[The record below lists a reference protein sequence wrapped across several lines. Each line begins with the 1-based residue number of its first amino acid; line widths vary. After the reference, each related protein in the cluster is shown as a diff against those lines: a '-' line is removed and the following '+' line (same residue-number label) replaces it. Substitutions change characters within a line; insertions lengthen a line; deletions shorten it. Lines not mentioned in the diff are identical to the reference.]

1 MESLITFSS
10 VMLLVFL
17 FLKVPIFA
25 AVLGACSIYFVFS
38 NNVMPTLMIQ
48 RMMSSTQNL
57 ALLAIPFFVCAGIFM
72 NYTGV
77 TKRIMAFCEALIGN
91 VQGGIAHVTI
101 LVATLMGGLSGSGLA
116 DAAMEAKMLVPEMRK
131 RGFTNEFS
139 SVLVATA
146 AMITPLIPPGIAMI
160 IYGTVANVSIGKLF
174 VAGIGPG
181 LMLCIM
187 LMMLVAVI
195 SKKNKDTIVKSD
207 QVFTLHRLW
216 ETFKGAFLPL
226 CLPIV
231 IIGGIRIG
239 AFTPTEAGAVAIVYA
254 VILGIIYRELKISDL
269 ITGLKE
275 TVVTSGSI
283 MIIISAASAFAWILT
298 RERIPQ
304 VNCTPFVDFLV
315 QLLGCTSPRQP
326 PLTCLALS
334 AIMQIWRA
342 SRFSP
347 FTPFITLLFYTVLWT
362 LHII

>member
-1 MESLITFSS
+1 
-10 VMLLVFL
+10 
-17 FLKVPIFA
+17 
-25 AVLGACSIYFVFS
+25 
-38 NNVMPTLMIQ
+38 MIQ

-226 CLPIV
+226 WLPIV

-304 VNCTPFVDFLV
+304 EFT
-315 QLLGCTSPRQP
+315 
-326 PLTCLALS
+326 
-334 AIMQIWRA
+334 A
-342 SRFSP
+342 S
-347 FTPFITLLFYTVLWT
+347 FTQ
-362 LHII
+362 

>member
-195 SKKNKDTIVKSD
+195 DRKS
-207 QVFTLHRLW
+207 
-216 ETFKGAFLPL
+216 
-226 CLPIV
+226 
-231 IIGGIRIG
+231 
-239 AFTPTEAGAVAIVYA
+239 
-254 VILGIIYRELKISDL
+254 
-269 ITGLKE
+269 
-275 TVVTSGSI
+275 VV
-283 MIIISAASAFAWILT
+283 
-298 RERIPQ
+298 
-304 VNCTPFVDFLV
+304 
-315 QLLGCTSPRQP
+315 
-326 PLTCLALS
+326 
-334 AIMQIWRA
+334 
-342 SRFSP
+342 
-347 FTPFITLLFYTVLWT
+347 
-362 LHII
+362 

>member
-146 AMITPLIPPGIAMI
+146 AMIT
-160 IYGTVANVSIGKLF
+160 
-174 VAGIGPG
+174 
-181 LMLCIM
+181 
-187 LMMLVAVI
+187 
-195 SKKNKDTIVKSD
+195 
-207 QVFTLHRLW
+207 R
-216 ETFKGAFLPL
+216 
-226 CLPIV
+226 
-231 IIGGIRIG
+231 
-239 AFTPTEAGAVAIVYA
+239 
-254 VILGIIYRELKISDL
+254 
-269 ITGLKE
+269 
-275 TVVTSGSI
+275 
-283 MIIISAASAFAWILT
+283 
-298 RERIPQ
+298 
-304 VNCTPFVDFLV
+304 
-315 QLLGCTSPRQP
+315 
-326 PLTCLALS
+326 
-334 AIMQIWRA
+334 
-342 SRFSP
+342 
-347 FTPFITLLFYTVLWT
+347 
-362 LHII
+362 